1 MAEAPAAGVELAGL
15 RVSLIAGTLGV
26 GGAERQFYYIARA
39 LVRAGSAVS
48 VTCLTSGEYWEEKV
62 RDLGADV
69 LSIPRDGSSL
79 RRLTRTVATARA
91 HRPDVV
97 QSIHFFT
104 NLHATLAGI
113 ASRAPSVGGIRGDLG
128 VAMAQMARPI
138 GVMCL
143 RWPSVIAANSIVA
156 SQQAMA
162 CGVPACRV
170 TVLANVVECADP
182 LEPPRQA
189 VARCRVAFVGRLVHA
204 KRHDVFLDACGR
216 LARSGLA
223 LSVTVAGD
231 GPLRGALE
239 RQAATL
245 PSGMVRFL
253 GETHDVNVLL
263 AESDVLVLSS
273 DHEGTPN
280 VLLEAACAGL
290 PVVATAVG
298 GVPDI
303 VGDGTTGILVPPDD
317 PAALASALARLA
329 GDPKLRRRMGDAAR
343 LRVLADHGAN
353 RLPGDLA
360 ALYARAGVQ
369 CARVAR

>member
-1 MAEAPAAGVELAGL
+1 
-15 RVSLIAGTLGV
+15 
-26 GGAERQFYYIARA
+26 
-39 LVRAGSAVS
+39 
-48 VTCLTSGEYWEEKV
+48 
-62 RDLGADV
+62 
-69 LSIPRDGSSL
+69 
-79 RRLTRTVATARA
+79 
-91 HRPDVV
+91 
-97 QSIHFFT
+97 
-104 NLHATLAGI
+104 
-113 ASRAPSVGGIRGDLG
+113 
-128 VAMAQMARPI
+128 
-138 GVMCL
+138 
-143 RWPSVIAANSIVA
+143 
-156 SQQAMA
+156 
-162 CGVPACRV
+162 
-170 TVLANVVECADP
+170 
-182 LEPPRQA
+182 
-189 VARCRVAFVGRLVHA
+189 
-204 KRHDVFLDACGR
+204 
-216 LARSGLA
+216 
-223 LSVTVAGD
+223 
-231 GPLRGALE
+231 
-239 RQAATL
+239 
-245 PSGMVRFL
+245 MVRFL